1 MRAASTCHDP
11 IVATLAT
18 FAASVMGPSRVL
30 AERGLGLGGVRAIQE
45 WLETHPSL
53 RHRPDLIL
61 TDLDGPGTF
70 TLVDVKTLD
79 AAGASRI
86 TSEHTDRDRLAAHAA
101 CARHWMTEY
110 GRMPHGCRLVI
121 FVVSAGGAI
130 GSAAQSLIRALS
142 GAPAQCSVP
151 PLPNCS
157 HASPPPQQ

>member
-1 MRAASTCHDP
+1 
-11 IVATLAT
+11 
-18 FAASVMGPSRVL
+18 MGPSRVL

-142 GAPAQCSVP
+142 VRAGGIPPASLLDQASWSTPRFAPMMRMAIGM
-151 PLPNCS
+151 
-157 HASPPPQQ
+157 AARRRR